1 MMDITTIKKRGR
13 KKKIE
18 IIPEIEP
25 SIQQDIKNTNPSPQ
39 IKNPEEVKKRGRKPK
54 VVYTSFGC
62 EAAPEIQ
69 FTSDDE
75 NIVMKLNLT
84 KEIDELSSH
93 ATSQHDEDPGGYDPT
108 MSCAFD
114 CKPLEYVCASDDEK
128 EFDIDTEESP
138 PILGRSTLR
147 VVELLKDFEEK
158 NKNNEWPS
166 STSIHC
172 YWCCHK
178 FDTPPV
184 GIPVKYSNGK
194 FFVTGCFCSLECAT
208 AHNLSGK
215 ESIDEI
221 WERNNLTNFL
231 SKTIGYKDMIKPA
244 PNRLALK
251 CFGGHLSIEEFRTF
265 HTTNKL
271 INVNIPPMYALTQQI
286 EEINESDMSS
296 DFKYIPIDNDR
307 INKYKDKIKIK
318 RTKPLNDYKNTL
330 DHAMNLKFTP

>member
-1 MMDITTIKKRGR
+1 MDITTIKKRGR
-13 KKKIE
+13 KKKSETAE
-18 IIPEIEP
+18 IIQEIEP
-25 SIQQDIKNTNPSPQ
+25 CEQQDIAKKTT
-39 IKNPEEVKKRGRKPK
+39 EEVKKRGRKPK
-54 VVYTSFGC
+54 AVYTSFGP
-62 EAAPEIQ
+62 APEVQ

-84 KEIDELSSH
+84 KEIDELSVMSL
-93 ATSQHDEDPGGYDPT
+93 HDDDPGGYDPT

-114 CKPLEYVCASDDEK
+114 CKPLEYVCASDDDK
-128 EFDIDTEESP
+128 EFDIDTQDSSHEY
-138 PILGRSTLR
+138 GVRSTLR

-178 FDTPPV
+178 FDTAPV

-251 CFGGHLSIEEFRTF
+251 CFGGHLSIEEFRSF
-265 HTTNKL
+265 HNTNKL

-318 RTKPLNDYKNTL
+318 RSKPLNDYKNTL
-330 DHAMNLKFTP
+330 DHAMNLKFSS